1 MKSSLKGRRPVI
13 VAAAVTAVLAAGGIA
28 SASSASG
35 AASTTIT
42 VIHVN
47 STSPET
53 DTCGF
58 VLNWHIQGSFKIMDF
73 FDTRGTLVK
82 EILTNTDGPFTVTV
96 TNPATG
102 KAATTQSSAEAVIT
116 TYNSDGSVNTM
127 SINGVGYNFRM
138 PSGPPLMLEVGSIVF
153 DSNGNVLRITGVR
166 DFSLGNTATFCA
178 ALS

>member
-1 MKSSLKGRRPVI
+1 MKSPLKGRRLLI
-13 VAAAVTAVLAAGGIA
+13 VAAGVIAVLAGGIA

-58 VLNWHIQGSFKIMDF
+58 ELDWHLQGSFKIMDF
-73 FDTRGTLVK
+73 FDTSGTLVK
-82 EILTNTDGPFTVTV
+82 EILTNTGGAFTVTV

-102 KAATTQSSAEAVIT
+102 KSATTQSSALAVIT
-116 TYNSDGSVNTM
+116 TYNSDGSVNKM

-138 PSGPPLMLEVGSIVF
+138 SSGPPLMLEVGSIVF
-153 DSNGNVLRITGVR
+153 DTNGNVVRITGVR